1 MYAPNVFVQFIF
13 ILPPYYTH
21 LIDIFQTEQKCKRPV
36 SDVRTAPRT
45 LGWFDESNIP
55 T

>member
-21 LIDIFQTEQKCKRPV
+21 LIDIFQTLEKALEQMCSSAFSKITIPAPV
-36 SDVRTAPRT
+36 
-45 LGWFDESNIP
+45 LQ
-55 T
+55 

>member
-21 LIDIFQTEQKCKRPV
+21 LIDIFQTLGKALEQMVQVLFQR
-36 SDVRTAPRT
+36 
-45 LGWFDESNIP
+45 
-55 T
+55 